1 MQLYYMSLN
10 KLRERALQ
18 SEIFENIFIYRCFYL
33 GSHQNNTTNN
43 KIFLLIL
50 IMFSL
55 MLKTMYVI

>member
-18 SEIFENIFIYRCFYL
+18 SEIFENIFISRCFYL
-33 GSHQNNTTNN
+33 GSHQNNTTN
-43 KIFLLIL
+43 KKIL

>member
-18 SEIFENIFIYRCFYL
+18 SEIFENIFISRCFYL
-33 GSHQNNTTNN
+33 GSHQNNTTNK